1 MLTASE
7 IRDILN
13 REMAIDQ
20 EYHMQDIYAFFRPE
34 VEGYTG
40 GKLKH
45 NIRALDLTQLSKAKD
60 DRAVSQPRREY
71 HIRHSLMQ

>member
-7 IRDILN
+7 IRDVLN

-20 EYHMQDIYAFFRPE
+20 EYHIQDIYAFFRPE

-40 GKLKH
+40 GQLKH
-45 NIRALDLTQLSKAKD
+45 NIRAQLSKAKD
-60 DRAVSQPRREY
+60 YRVVSQPRRAY